1 MMPKTKDL
9 IYELSLNSGNNAEI
23 RFPVL
28 EKGLCHCFLYILMYS
43 PIPFF
48 VGFV

>member
-9 IYELSLNSGNNAEI
+9 IYELSLNSGNNADI
-23 RFPVL
+23 GLPVL
-28 EKGLCHCFLYILMYS
+28 EKGLYHCFLYILMYS
-43 PIPFF
+43 PISFF

>member
-9 IYELSLNSGNNAEI
+9 IYKLSLNSGNNADI
-23 RFPVL
+23 GFPVL
-28 EKGLCHCFLYILMYS
+28 EKGLRRYFLYTLIYS
-43 PIPFF
+43 SIPFP

>member
-9 IYELSLNSGNNAEI
+9 IYELSLNSGNNADI
-23 RFPVL
+23 GLSVL

-43 PIPFF
+43 LTPFF